1 MAEELARTKA
11 DKEELD
17 ILLKV
22 RALLAT
28 AESSPYEGE
37 SESFRSK
44 AMAMAERYEIEPAL
58 LAYPC
63 EHLKVAVTMAEIV
76 RLKEIVQAYED
87 EDETWETKTA
97 EWSYL
102 LDEYDGVLEVACD
115 ILCLPLNRLPHGCR
129 RHFRP
134 DNRAKIEKLIWDRVL
149 TGHHVESAAGGPM
162 TSEPLIPW
170 SPFAQPPISP
180 SPTSL
185 SPTSETLDHEGEA
198 EPVASPES

>member
-37 SESFRSK
+37 AESFRAK

-115 ILCLPLNRLPHGCR
+115 ILCLPLNRLPYGCR

-149 TGHHVESAAGGPM
+149 SGRHDTDSEAASPAAFPFPAGSLFGRSPETPSVE
-162 TSEPLIPW
+162 
-170 SPFAQPPISP
+170 AQP
-180 SPTSL
+180 
-185 SPTSETLDHEGEA
+185 
-198 EPVASPES
+198 VAAPESRLEP